1 MFGWD
6 RDSGKAEPAQGA
18 GEAATGA
25 EGGDTTRF
33 TSQGAIPPVAAG
45 DHSSSGPSASDLAFG
60 ATASMGG
67 LIGEGV
73 KLGYKKIFGKDP
85 GPVVHGAP
93 HDKPSADRPP
103 TPPEY
108 AALDPDLIEKL
119 WRSRKVHWAIKGKP
133 DEDFWKGVAAIGTA
147 DLHTH
152 VQVTRGAKAL
162 GLWDSIEHIIGGY
175 TFTGSNGIKFTAS
188 GTPPMPAGQWGKD
201 LQEFVAKEHQ
211 DGEKYT
217 WFRHNSGAGNPGMH
231 MGLDN
236 GAGHLD
242 LHWDP
247 TNPMQ
252 AVGTG
257 GLQIIDSDVG
267 GPVPVVMPKGQ
278 AIYSPAALAQHAID
292 IGKAGKTVQK
302 IAGKKN
308 ASEQMLDMALFA
320 GRDDVPNLARKY
332 AQLEDSDTHVKDRS
346 GLTPTLNDIRR
357 FAGILDAISAANR
370 ALAMQDDAH
379 AIDEM
384 YKKFETARDELFKA
398 LAALVKHLR
407 SEVSNP
413 PDVYGY
419 DTPAGW
425 ENRKDGSSRVG
436 AAEEVI
442 TGLQKKRAD
451 G

>member
-6 RDSGKAEPAQGA
+6 RDSDKAEAAQGA
-18 GEAATGA
+18 GEAAAGA
-25 EGGDTTRF
+25 ETTDSTRF
-33 TSQGAIPPVAAG
+33 TSQGTIPPVATG
-45 DHSSSGPSASDLAFG
+45 DHSASGPSASDLAFG

-67 LIGEGV
+67 LLGEGV
-73 KLGYKKIFGKDP
+73 KLGMKKWFGKDP
-85 GPVVHGAP
+85 GPVVHGTP

-119 WRSRKVHWAIKGKP
+119 WRSRKVNWALKGKS

-147 DLHTH
+147 DLHSLVAT
-152 VQVTRGAKAL
+152 TRGAKAL
-162 GLWDSIEHIIGGY
+162 GLWDSIDLIYGAY
-175 TFTGSNGIKFTAS
+175 TYPGSSGIKFAAS

-201 LQEFVAKEHQ
+201 LQEFVAKEHK

-217 WFRHNSGAGNPGMH
+217 WFRNNSGAGNPGMH

-236 GAGHLD
+236 GAGELD

-257 GLQIIDSDVG
+257 SLQLIDSDLA
-267 GPVPVVMPKGQ
+267 GPVPVVVPKGQ
-278 AIYSPAALAQHAID
+278 AIYSPAALAQHAVD
-292 IGKAGKTVQK
+292 IGYVGKKAQK
-302 IAGKKN
+302 YAGKKN
-308 ASEQMLDMALFA
+308 SSDEMLEMSLFA

-332 AQLEDSDTHVKDRS
+332 AQLEDADTHVKDRS
-346 GLTPTLNDIRR
+346 GLTPVLNDIRR
-357 FAGILDAISAANR
+357 FAGILDAITAANR

-407 SEVSNP
+407 SEVANP
-413 PDVYGY
+413 PDVSGY
-419 DTPAGW
+419 DTASGW